1 MILDYFACDRSK
13 KLESLSQPIKTNTK
27 TNPKFPRPSNRLAV
41 FTLNTYQL
49 MMMMLTSLLIGSCD
63 HLGLSTVNWKL
74 LYTFYHYKHKGKHSS
89 SDTYYLLIL
98 LKRKITKFCVLEK
111 KKKLSLKN
119 NM

>member
-63 HLGLSTVNWKL
+63 HLDFGLSTVNWKL
-74 LYTFYHYKHKGKHSS
+74 PYTLNHYKH
-89 SDTYYLLIL
+89 
-98 LKRKITKFCVLEK
+98 RKVNTVPVIHAIY
-111 KKKLSLKN
+111 
-119 NM
+119 